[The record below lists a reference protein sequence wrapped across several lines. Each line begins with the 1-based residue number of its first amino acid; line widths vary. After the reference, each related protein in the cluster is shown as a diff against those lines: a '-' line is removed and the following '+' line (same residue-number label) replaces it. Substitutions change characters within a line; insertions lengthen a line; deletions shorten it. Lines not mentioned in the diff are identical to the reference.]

1 MLSPPHKQDAAV
13 AEAGGT
19 FKSLVVT
26 RHSPIMTPNRHI
38 LAQLLDPHSKGA
50 HTHTHTTA
58 ATTATS
64 TSSGSTAST
73 SKSRAAAARHWR
85 DGVRAIN
92 DVLLRRHFTML
103 TRAFLSRCV
112 HCRNHH

>member
-58 ATTATS
+58 AAAAATS
-64 TSSGSTAST
+64 TGSGST

-103 TRAFLSRCV
+103 TRAFLS
-112 HCRNHH
+112 